1 MKSQC
6 LPKHQAGLF
15 WHLNPTSSAAYQNV
29 TFDKGLNW
37 NLFSTHSITMTLA
50 TYLVLGQTWVLGGVS
65 FLVHC
70 SLFILASHVVVGL
83 EKRTWLDK
91 WLTTT
96 QSHLTLVH
104 LLQQLCPRLLS
115 LLELLLHLLLLLQLH
130 HLLVVVVLLPVLYTV
145 HNLVK

>member
-1 MKSQC
+1 M
-6 LPKHQAGLF
+6 
-15 WHLNPTSSAAYQNV
+15 
-29 TFDKGLNW
+29 
-37 NLFSTHSITMTLA
+37 
-50 TYLVLGQTWVLGGVS
+50 
-65 FLVHC
+65 
-70 SLFILASHVVVGL
+70 
-83 EKRTWLDK
+83 E
-91 WLTTT
+91 TTT